1 MFWGATFGTNDGVT
15 KKLIIL
21 VVVVFLG
28 FWMFT
33 DPRGLADLAKDGSG
47 KGWELTTDLFSATID
62 FLKQLF

>member
-1 MFWGATFGTNDGVT
+1 MFSGATFGTNDGVT

-33 DPRGLADLAKDGSG
+33 DPRGLADLAKDGG
-47 KGWELTTDLFSATID
+47 DKGWELTTDLFSAMID